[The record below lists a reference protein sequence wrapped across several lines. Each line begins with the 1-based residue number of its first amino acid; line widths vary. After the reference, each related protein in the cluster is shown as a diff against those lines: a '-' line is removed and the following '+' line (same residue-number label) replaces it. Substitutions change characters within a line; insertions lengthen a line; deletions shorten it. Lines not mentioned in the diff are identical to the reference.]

1 MNVEEGYDASSLNER
16 MVRYVRLLSIVL
28 TMNFSGRNV
37 VASTV
42 ISMARICVPP
52 FCGDSGVLYV
62 CHLPSF
68 GERRKIVF

>member
-42 ISMARICVPP
+42 ISMARICPP
-52 FCGDSGVLYV
+52 FLRGFRSTIC
-62 CHLPSF
+62 LPSAF
-68 GERRKIVF
+68 FLENAEK

>member
-42 ISMARICVPP
+42 ISMARICPL
-52 FCGDSGVLYV
+52 FAGIQEYYMFAICL
-62 CHLPSF
+62 LL
-68 GERRKIVF
+68 ENAEK